1 MSEGFSFEGGGKGY
15 RRVFGWKGEGSDAAN
30 II

>member
-1 MSEGFSFEGGGKGY
+1 MLEGFSFEGGRGY

-30 II
+30 RI